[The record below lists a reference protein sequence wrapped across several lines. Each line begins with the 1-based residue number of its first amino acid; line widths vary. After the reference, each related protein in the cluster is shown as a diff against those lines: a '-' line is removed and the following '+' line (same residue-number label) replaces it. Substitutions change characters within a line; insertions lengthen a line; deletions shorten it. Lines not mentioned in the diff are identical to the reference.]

1 MQMEQGSANLSF
13 FQVGFEVLVC
23 RDCIFHDV
31 RVLAQGGGRVPW
43 GAEFPDTLPGS
54 VLKTAINLRG

>member
-1 MQMEQGSANLSF
+1 MQVEQGSANLSF

-43 GAEFPDTLPGS
+43 GAEFQTPSQDPCSKLPS
-54 VLKTAINLRG
+54 T